1 MPCFHCASTSSQ
13 EYRWNSTSCPEG
25 VPRKKKGIS
34 TAKAAAEITSRGN
47 HNNGRLSTAGGIEG
61 KSFSGVAMV
70 RSVVRIESSVARFPT
85 WGDSHRFESIFNRD
99 LTLLKSPRNA
109 DRIPFS
115 HWGGTDHEGRGAR
128 A

>member
-1 MPCFHCASTSSQ
+1 
-13 EYRWNSTSCPEG
+13 
-25 VPRKKKGIS
+25 
-34 TAKAAAEITSRGN
+34 
-47 HNNGRLSTAGGIEG
+47 
-61 KSFSGVAMV
+61 MV

-85 WGDSHRFESIFNRD
+85 WGDSHRFESIFN
-99 LTLLKSPRNA
+99 LPRNA